1 MFSREARR
9 RNKERLLQATGI
21 HKETKDDEAFV
32 AKLEASKNLEKRL
45 DDARRCVYEY
55 SLALHALSDKSA
67 SLATAL
73 AALSD
78 DAHGDAQQALNEL
91 QTTRSS

>member
-1 MFSREARR
+1 MLIFDTFGLRAHAHAEHNASSKKSMFSREARR

-45 DDARRCVYEY
+45 DDARRCV
-55 SLALHALSDKSA
+55 
-67 SLATAL
+67 
-73 AALSD
+73 
-78 DAHGDAQQALNEL
+78 
-91 QTTRSS
+91 